1 MKLPAKNAVE
11 RYQTASGLKPISGGA
26 WRNGSRIA
34 ALIRSRWARPTRRT
48 RCRSLGR
55 LSASADSDPGCGNE

>member
-26 WRNGSRIA
+26 
-34 ALIRSRWARPTRRT
+34 
-48 RCRSLGR
+48 
-55 LSASADSDPGCGNE
+55 